1 MFALKPINQHANIII
16 EGRYNSYF
24 LKYSNKYPIL
34 LLANSK
40 NIIYFMEYLLVWKYP
55 FNTILLQ
62 LFLVISMLDTRRNG

>member
-40 NIIYFMEYLLVWKYP
+40 NIIYFMEYLLV
-55 FNTILLQ
+55 
-62 LFLVISMLDTRRNG
+62 